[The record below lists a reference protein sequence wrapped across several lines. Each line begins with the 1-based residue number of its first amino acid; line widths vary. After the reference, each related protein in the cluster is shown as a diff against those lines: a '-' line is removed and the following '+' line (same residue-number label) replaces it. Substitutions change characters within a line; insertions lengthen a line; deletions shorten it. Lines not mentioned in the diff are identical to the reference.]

1 MQTFNITS
9 RQNPVIKSWLE
20 LKKNKT
26 SDFFFV
32 EGEHLVK
39 MAHDNGALFTYIS
52 VNDANP
58 YGVDHYVIHPSIVE
72 KITDLKNSP
81 GIFGVCKKH
90 AASLDFTRPVVFL
103 DDLRDPGNL
112 GTILRTG
119 LAFDFINVVASP
131 NSVNFYNDK
140 VIMAGQGAHFRL
152 NLVTMEFNQLVQQ
165 AKKHGYQIVAT
176 SLKKATPLETLTPS
190 EKMVLVIGNEA
201 RGVSNEVLE
210 AADQTIKISMS
221 DAIESLNAS
230 IAAAIIMHAY
240 YQKRF

>member
-1 MQTFNITS
+1 MQTFNISS
-9 RQNPVIKSWLE
+9 RQNPVIKSWLD
-20 LKKNKT
+20 LKKSKT

-39 MAHDNGALFTYIS
+39 MAHDNGALVTYIS
-52 VNDANP
+52 VNEANP
-58 YGVDHYVIHPSIVE
+58 YGVDHYVIHPSIVD

-81 GIFGVCKKH
+81 GIFGVCKKN
-90 AASLDFTRPVVFL
+90 STLIDFTKPIVYL

-119 LAFDFINVVASP
+119 LAFGFINVVASP

-152 NLVTMEFNQLVQQ
+152 NLVMMDFTHLFEQ

-176 SLKKATPLETLTPS
+176 ALKKATPLNTLTAS
-190 EKMVLVIGNEA
+190 EKVVLVIGNEA
-201 RGVSNEVLE
+201 RGVSKEVLD
-210 AADQTIKISMS
+210 AADQIIKISMS

-230 IAAAIIMHAY
+230 IATAIIMHAH